1 MVVGTLYKYNGIQ
14 YICIHVAF
22 IKMFDYQN
30 SIEDYCTCAITCE
43 KFIIAKNDA
52 KKNYLYRNFKVLQLI
67 KLGTFHGFTQ
77 MYMYIRNTALKDEQC
92 LILVSMCYT
101 TSFTHTSLKQNKIHL
116 TEYNMSFE
124 IGQRCLD
131 ERCTVLYSL

>member
-1 MVVGTLYKYNGIQ
+1 MVVGTLYMYNGIQ

-30 SIEDYCTCAITCE
+30 SIEDYCTCAITCG
-43 KFIIAKNDA
+43 KFIMAKNDA

-77 MYMYIRNTALKDEQC
+77 MYMYIRNIALKDEVFD
-92 LILVSMCYT
+92 I
-101 TSFTHTSLKQNKIHL
+101 SFN
-116 TEYNMSFE
+116 
-124 IGQRCLD
+124 
-131 ERCTVLYSL
+131 VLYYIIHTYFT